1 MNEIMKNILLV
12 ENDDMSIKLILYF
25 LKNLYHIDVA
35 KDGITALKMV
45 KEKKYSAVLMDIDLG
60 PCINGLEVVNKI
72 IGFQEYK
79 DVPIVAVTA
88 YASKGDENEFLAHG
102 CNYYISKPFQK
113 NKLLSLLNSIT

>member
-1 MNEIMKNILLV
+1 MKNILLV
-12 ENDDMSIKLILYF
+12 ENDDTSIKLILYF
-25 LKNLYHIDVA
+25 LKNLYKIDVA
-35 KDGITALKMV
+35 KDGITALQMV

-88 YASKGDENEFLAHG
+88 YA
-102 CNYYISKPFQK
+102 CQRR
-113 NKLLSLLNSIT
+113 